1 MEKVIEYLKV
11 SENPK
16 RFCSDCNREV
26 YQTVHRNEGYYCDW
40 YSKGSEIICVN
51 CYENTVVFKHT
62 S

>member
-1 MEKVIEYLKV
+1 VEKVIEYLKV

-26 YQTVHRNEGYYCDW
+26 YQTVHRTGGYYCDW
-40 YSKGSEIICVN
+40 YSKGSKIFCVN